1 MDSLKFTF
9 DNQVTAF
16 EDYLDKYLKRKPPDC
31 ILYSEDGTEFQIHKE
46 LLGQTDFLREIISS
60 AKEKCCEIIEILCPS
75 SKEELRPLVKF
86 LRTGEISCESKFDSL
101 KIVKNLNKIFGFP
114 ESLIIDVKKRV
125 EEKNLREFETVEQSD
140 IDTITSPPLD
150 KHLVTEDGIIKV
162 HIF

>member
-1 MDSLKFTF
+1 MEISKFTF
-9 DNQVTAF
+9 EDQVGAIEDYF
-16 EDYLDKYLKRKPPDC
+16 EDYLKRKPPDC
-31 ILYSEDGTEFQIHKE
+31 VLYSDDGTEFKIHKE
-46 LLGQTDFLREIISS
+46 LLGQTDFFREILAS
-60 AKEKCCEIIEILCPS
+60 AKEHCSGIIEILCPC
-75 SKEELRPLVKF
+75 SKEELRPMVKF
-86 LRTGEISCESKFDSL
+86 LRTGEISCDNKLDLL

-150 KHLVTEDGIIKV
+150 KHLVTEYGIIKV

>member
-1 MDSLKFTF
+1 MDLKKYTF
-9 DNQVTAF
+9 EDQVTTI
-16 EDYLDKYLKRKPPDC
+16 EDYVDEYLKKKPPDC
-31 ILYSEDGTEFQIHKE
+31 VLYSEDGTEFKIHNE
-46 LLGQTDFLREIISS
+46 LLGQTDFLRKILSS
-60 AKEKCCEIIEILCPS
+60 AKNKCCEIIEILCPC
-75 SKEELRPLVKF
+75 SKEELRGLVKF
-86 LRTGEISCESKFDSL
+86 LRTGGISCENKFDFL

>member
-1 MDSLKFTF
+1 MEISKFTF
-9 DNQVTAF
+9 EDQVGAIEDYF
-16 EDYLDKYLKRKPPDC
+16 EDYLKRKPPDC
-31 ILYSEDGTEFQIHKE
+31 VLYSDDGTEFKIHKE
-46 LLGQTDFLREIISS
+46 LLGQTDFFREILAS
-60 AKEKCCEIIEILCPS
+60 AKEQCCGIIEILCPC
-75 SKEELRPLVKF
+75 SKEELRPMVKF
-86 LRTGEISCESKFDSL
+86 LRTGEISCDNKLDFL

>member
-1 MDSLKFTF
+1 M
-9 DNQVTAF
+9 
-16 EDYLDKYLKRKPPDC
+16 
-31 ILYSEDGTEFQIHKE
+31 
-46 LLGQTDFLREIISS
+46 
-60 AKEKCCEIIEILCPS
+60 
-75 SKEELRPLVKF
+75 KF

-114 ESLIIDVKKRV
+114 KGLIIDVKKRV